1 MKKLEL
7 KEKKRLKAIL
17 ERDSLISSDDKA
29 RRESLLRELEVWEAC
44 NGKFDMKAVTS
55 QFVTLLITTLEAEE
69 EHPSGQSMLW
79 RFICNYAEMYGDK
92 LPPADCSFVE
102 GLSSQPGNDRP
113 ELEMRIKHSM
123 SGKVPPDKS
132 IIIDFDLGEMEL
144 AVVTALQPLIGA
156 FGFSLGVP
164 CEHICRSYIIERLS
178 KLIERKCERNVER
191 YNVYVK
197 ADDIDDPTGPL
208 KRLEQQ
214 LYGPIADWFTDDSP
228 VALMVCVWCYD
239 AMPIET
245 IVSQCWEKILKS
257 YGDLMIQ
264 KAHTMVIIWV
274 SVNGAAVHLKTAR
287 FQTLALPE
295 RFNRDEIRAHF
306 KQRLKNV
313 GLDDLTIQSVLDKI
327 MEYGGHVRQTYGM
340 MGDTIRQIQR
350 GVFSNAT

>member
-1 MKKLEL
+1 MKKLSL
-7 KEKKRLKAIL
+7 KEKKRLKQIL
-17 ERDSLISSDDKA
+17 ERDSLISSDDPA
-29 RRESLLRELEVWEAC
+29 RRKSLLRELEVWEEC
-44 NGKFDMKAVTS
+44 DGKFDMKAVTS
-55 QFVTLLITTLEAEE
+55 EFVTLLTTTLEAELN
-69 EHPSGQSMLW
+69 PSGQSMLW

-92 LPPADCSFVE
+92 LPPADCSFIE
-102 GLSSQPGNDRP
+102 GLCSQPGNARP
-113 ELEMRIKHSM
+113 ELEMRVSHSM
-123 SGKVPPDKS
+123 TGKAPPDKS

-144 AVVTALQPLIGA
+144 AAVTALQPLTGA
-156 FGFSLGVP
+156 FGFFLSVP

-208 KRLEQQ
+208 KRLEQE
-214 LYGPIADWFTDDSP
+214 LNSPISDWFNDNSP
-228 VALMVCVWCYD
+228 VALMVCVWSYD

-245 IVSQCWEKILKS
+245 IVSQCWKKILES
-257 YGDLMIQ
+257 YGDSLIQ
-264 KAHTMVIIWV
+264 KAHTLVITWV
-274 SVNGAAVHLKTAR
+274 SVNGAAVHLDAAR

-295 RFNRDEIRAHF
+295 QFNGDEIRAHF

-313 GLDDLTIQSVLDKI
+313 GLDDLSIQWVLDKI

-340 MGDTIRQIQR
+340 MGDTIKQIQR